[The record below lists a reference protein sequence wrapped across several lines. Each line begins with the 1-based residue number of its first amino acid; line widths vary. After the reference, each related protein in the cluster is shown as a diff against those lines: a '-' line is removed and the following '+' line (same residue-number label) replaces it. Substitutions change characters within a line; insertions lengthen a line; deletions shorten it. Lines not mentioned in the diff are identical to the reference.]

1 MKNFTKIIT
10 LAAFTL
16 AVAGIVRAED
26 NFAGKWKGEFDS
38 QIGLQKYTFDLKVD
52 GTNVTGK
59 AIGER
64 EMGTNEVAIL
74 EGTISTNS
82 ITFVEPLKFGDN
94 DIRIVYTGKISGD
107 EIKFHRKVGDVAEE
121 DFTAK
126 RVKAD
131 NAKAEVPMDA
141 KPAAH
146 AETNSPPAKP

>member
-1 MKNFTKIIT
+1 MKNFTKII
-10 LAAFTL
+10 AL
-16 AVAGIVRAED
+16 AVFALTVVGVARAED
-26 NFAGKWKGEFDS
+26 DFTGKWKGQFDS
-38 QIGLQKYTFDLKVD
+38 QIGLQKYTFDLKVE

-64 EMGTNEVAIL
+64 EMGTNEVVL
-74 EGTISTNS
+74 TEGSISTNG

-131 NAKAEVPMDA
+131 EAKADA
-141 KPAAH
+141 PSETKPAATT
-146 AETNSPPAKP
+146 ETNSPPAKP